1 MAKIYKDKLKE
12 LREDRDLTQNEI
24 AEALGI
30 TRQQYQLYETGSREI
45 KLDKLKTLCMLYG
58 VSSDYILG
66 LPKNLKWPR

>member
-1 MAKIYKDKLKE
+1 MAKVYKDKLKE

-45 KLDKLKTLCMLYG
+45 KLDKLKMLCMLYG
-58 VSSDYILG
+58 VSADYILG